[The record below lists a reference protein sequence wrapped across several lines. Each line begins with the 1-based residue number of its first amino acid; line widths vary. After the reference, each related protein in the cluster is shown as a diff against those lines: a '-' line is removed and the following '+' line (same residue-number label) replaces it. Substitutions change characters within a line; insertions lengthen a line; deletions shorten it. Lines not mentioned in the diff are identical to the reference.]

1 MVRLESFSLTEALSP
16 VPLPFREAS
25 VLAPGPSADSGHFL
39 EARALLARR
48 KVPPSLGTA
57 SSGPPFTLSCRW
69 EAARVRPGALVTGR
83 ESVLMQR
90 DEEATVFRAKLGT
103 WGATRGTLGAGG
115 DLGSSSGLCG
125 PWELERQNLFSSS
138 FCLGTFRRGLA
149 LGFLKEPRALPEPT
163 LARGL
168 GSSVTGATAPA
179 PLEDLP
185 GDVSEAPL
193 TELRRDHGASSPL
206 GGSRGGCFQ
215 PPEPP
220 LLALEMGTTL
230 RMLSLSEVVR
240 VRTGLGA
247 APWPLGTAPGLG
259 APWDASLRE
268 LLFGAITSFPLA
280 GLSLEWPPLQL
291 GPLFVEAEAGPSPGE
306 LEAGLKDT
314 WLPPVSPVPE
324 DTEQSPSPPSPGSP
338 PPGLES
344 VPSEQSKVS
353 EQSVVSEM

>member
-1 MVRLESFSLTEALSP
+1 M
-16 VPLPFREAS
+16 
-25 VLAPGPSADSGHFL
+25 
-39 EARALLARR
+39 
-48 KVPPSLGTA
+48 
-57 SSGPPFTLSCRW
+57 
-69 EAARVRPGALVTGR
+69 
-83 ESVLMQR
+83 
-90 DEEATVFRAKLGT
+90 FRAKLGT

-115 DLGSSSGLCG
+115 GLGSSSGLWG

-149 LGFLKEPRALPEPT
+149 LGFLREPLCCRAGSFPGRALPEPT

-168 GSSVTGATAPA
+168 CSSVTGATAPA

-206 GGSRGGCFQ
+206 GGSREGCFQ

-240 VRTGLGA
+240 VRTGLGT
-247 APWPLGTAPGLG
+247 APWPLGRVPDLG

-268 LLFGAITSFPLA
+268 LLFGAIISFPLA
-280 GLSLEWPPLQL
+280 GLSLE
-291 GPLFVEAEAGPSPGE
+291 
-306 LEAGLKDT
+306 
-314 WLPPVSPVPE
+314 
-324 DTEQSPSPPSPGSP
+324 
-338 PPGLES
+338 
-344 VPSEQSKVS
+344 
-353 EQSVVSEM
+353 